1 MFVDAVLA
9 EYVRD
14 GVVESE
20 HRGFL
25 AALNADGSIFKS
37 LGDVETKIFPRSTV
51 KCAQASAMV
60 RSGLDLEPRLL
71 ALAQSSHSGGEIH
84 MDGAREILASVGLSE
99 SALQCALDRPLGD
112 AERRAWGEKA
122 PTQIAMNCSGKHAAM
137 LATCV
142 KNGWP
147 IESYLEQ
154 SHPLQLAIKAEL
166 EELAGEKISVTST
179 DGCGAPLFL
188 LSLIGLARAVR
199 EITIS
204 TDPVHQSVMSA
215 ARAFPEMVGGSGRHN
230 TEMMQQVP
238 GLFMKDGAE
247 AVNVCSLSDGRTFV
261 FKVSDGSLRAFRT
274 IVHACLKDFG
284 IDTELTPEKV
294 MGGPRV
300 IGTIRATIAARA
312 NKSNG

>member
-1 MFVDAVLA
+1 MFDDAVLA

-25 AALNADGSIFKS
+25 AVLNADGSVYKS
-37 LGDVETKIFPRSTV
+37 FGDIETKIFPRSTV

-60 RSGLDLEPRLL
+60 RSGLVLEPRLL
-71 ALAQSSHSGGEIH
+71 ALAQSSHSGGEMH
-84 MDGAREILASVGLSE
+84 LNGAREILASVGLDE

-112 AERRAWGEKA
+112 AEKIAWGDKA
-122 PTQIAMNCSGKHAAM
+122 PTRIAMNCSGKHAAM

-142 KNGWP
+142 KNNWP
-147 IESYLEQ
+147 IESYLDQ
-154 SHPLQLAIKAEL
+154 DHPLQVAIKSEL
-166 EELAGEKISVTST
+166 EELAGESITLTST

-188 LSLIGLARAVR
+188 ISVIGLARAIQA
-199 EITIS
+199 ITLS
-204 TDPVHQSVMSA
+204 ADPVHQSVMSA
-215 ARAFPEMVGGSGRHN
+215 AREFPEMVGGVGRHN

-247 AVNVCSLSDGRTFV
+247 AVNVCSLSDGRAFA

-274 IVHACLKDFG
+274 IVHAILMDLG
-284 IDTELTPEKV
+284 IDTALSPEKV
-294 MGGPRV
+294 MGGPRI
-300 IGTIRATIAARA
+300 IGTIRATI
-312 NKSNG
+312 

>member
-1 MFVDAVLA
+1 MFNDTVLA

-25 AALNADGSIFKS
+25 AALNADGSTLKT

-71 ALAQSSHSGGEIH
+71 ALAQSSHSGAQMH
-84 MDGAREILASVGLSE
+84 LDGAREILASVGLAE

-112 AERRAWGEKA
+112 AERRAWGENP

-147 IESYLEQ
+147 IETYLDAN
-154 SHPLQLAIKAEL
+154 HPLQLAIKSEL
-166 EELAGEKISVTST
+166 EELAGEKITLTST

-188 LSLIGLARAVR
+188 LSLIGLARAIR
-199 EITIS
+199 AITIS
-204 TDPVHQSVMSA
+204 TDPVHQSVMNA
-215 ARAFPEMVGGSGRHN
+215 ARAFPEMVGGVGRHN

-284 IDTELTPEKV
+284 IDTALTPEKV

-300 IGTIRATIAARA
+300 IGTIRATI
-312 NKSNG
+312 

>member
-1 MFVDAVLA
+1 MFNDAVLA

-25 AALNADGSIFKS
+25 VALNADGSTFKS

-71 ALAQSSHSGGEIH
+71 ALAQSSHSGADIH

-112 AERRAWGEKA
+112 AERRAWGEKP

-166 EELAGEKISVTST
+166 EDLAGETISLTST

-188 LSLIGLARAVR
+188 LSLNGLARAVR
-199 EITIS
+199 AITIS
-204 TDPVHQSVMSA
+204 SDPVHQSVISA
-215 ARAFPEMVGGSGRHN
+215 ARAFPEMVGGIGRHN

-247 AVNVCSLSDGRTFV
+247 AVNVCSLADGRTFAI
-261 FKVSDGSLRAFRT
+261 KVSDGSLRAFRT

-284 IDTELTPEKV
+284 IDTPLTLEKV

-300 IGTIRATIAARA
+300 IGTIRATI
-312 NKSNG
+312 

>member
-1 MFVDAVLA
+1 MFNDAVLA

-71 ALAQSSHSGGEIH
+71 ALAQSSHSGSEMH
-84 MDGAREILASVGLSE
+84 MDGAREILASAGLSE
-99 SALQCALDRPLGD
+99 SALQCALDRPLGE
-112 AERRAWGEKA
+112 AERRAWGEKP
-122 PTQIAMNCSGKHAAM
+122 PTQIAMNCSGKHASM

-147 IESYLEQ
+147 IETYLEQ

-166 EELAGEKISVTST
+166 EELAGETISLTST

-199 EITIS
+199 AITIS

-215 ARAFPEMVGGSGRHN
+215 ARAFPEMVGGVGRHN
-230 TEMMQQVP
+230 TEMMQQVA

-247 AVNVCSLSDGRTFV
+247 AVNVCSLDDGRTFV

-284 IDTELTPEKV
+284 IDTPLTLEKV

-300 IGTIRATIAARA
+300 IGTIRATI
-312 NKSNG
+312 

>member
-37 LGDVETKIFPRSTV
+37 VGDVETKIFPRSTV

-71 ALAQSSHSGGEIH
+71 ALAQSSHSGAQMH
-84 MDGAREILASVGLSE
+84 LDGSREILASVGLAE

-112 AERRAWGEKA
+112 AERRAWGENP

-147 IESYLEQ
+147 IETYLEAN
-154 SHPLQLAIKAEL
+154 HPLQIAIKEEL
-166 EELAGEKISVTST
+166 ENLAGEKITLTST

-199 EITIS
+199 AITIS

-215 ARAFPEMVGGSGRHN
+215 ARSFPEMVGGVGRHN
-230 TEMMQQVP
+230 TEMMQQVS

-284 IDTELTPEKV
+284 IDTALTPEKV

-300 IGTIRATIAARA
+300 IGTIRATI
-312 NKSNG
+312 

>member
-1 MFVDAVLA
+1 MFNDAVLA

-71 ALAQSSHSGGEIH
+71 ALAQSSHSGAQMH
-84 MDGAREILASVGLSE
+84 LDGAREILASVGLSE
-99 SALQCALDRPLGD
+99 SALQCAFDRPLGD
-112 AERRAWGEKA
+112 AERRAWGENP

-147 IESYLEQ
+147 IETYLEAN
-154 SHPLQLAIKAEL
+154 HPLQLAIKEEL
-166 EELAGEKISVTST
+166 ENLAGEKITLTST

-199 EITIS
+199 AITIS
-204 TDPVHQSVMSA
+204 TDPVHQSVMNA
-215 ARAFPEMVGGSGRHN
+215 ARAFPEMVGGVGRHN
-230 TEMMQQVP
+230 TEMMQQLP

-247 AVNVCSLSDGRTFV
+247 AVNVCSLADGRTFV

-284 IDTELTPEKV
+284 IDTALTPEKV

-300 IGTIRATIAARA
+300 IGTIRATI
-312 NKSNG
+312 

>member
-1 MFVDAVLA
+1 VFNDAVLA

-25 AALNADGSIFKS
+25 VALNTDGSIFKS

-71 ALAQSSHSGGEIH
+71 ALAQSSHSGADIH

-112 AERRAWGEKA
+112 AERRAWGEKP

-147 IESYLEQ
+147 TETYLEQ

-166 EELAGEKISVTST
+166 EKLAGETISLTST

-199 EITIS
+199 AITIS

-215 ARAFPEMVGGSGRHN
+215 ARAFPEMVGGVGRHN

-247 AVNVCSLSDGRTFV
+247 AVNVCSLADGRTFV

-284 IDTELTPEKV
+284 IDTPLTLEKV

-300 IGTIRATIAARA
+300 IGTIRATI
-312 NKSNG
+312 

>member
-1 MFVDAVLA
+1 MFNDAVLA

-71 ALAQSSHSGGEIH
+71 ALAQSSHSGGEMH
-84 MDGAREILASVGLSE
+84 LDGAREILASVGLSE
-99 SALQCALDRPLGD
+99 SALQCALDRPLGE
-112 AERRAWGEKA
+112 AERRAWGEKP

-147 IESYLEQ
+147 IETYLEQ

-166 EELAGEKISVTST
+166 EKLAGETISLTST

-199 EITIS
+199 AITIS

-215 ARAFPEMVGGSGRHN
+215 ARAFPEMVGGVGRHN

-247 AVNVCSLSDGRTFV
+247 AVNVCSLADGRTFV

-284 IDTELTPEKV
+284 IDTPLTLEKV

-300 IGTIRATIAARA
+300 IGTIRATI
-312 NKSNG
+312 

>member
-1 MFVDAVLA
+1 MFNDEVLA

-71 ALAQSSHSGGEIH
+71 ALAQSSHSGAQMH
-84 MDGAREILASVGLSE
+84 LDGAREILASVGLAE

-112 AERRAWGEKA
+112 AERRAWGENP

-147 IESYLEQ
+147 IETYLDAN
-154 SHPLQLAIKAEL
+154 HPLQLAIKEEL
-166 EELAGEKISVTST
+166 ENLAGEKITLTST

-199 EITIS
+199 AITVS
-204 TDPVHQSVMSA
+204 SDPVHQSVMNA
-215 ARAFPEMVGGSGRHN
+215 ARAFPEMVGGVGRHN

-247 AVNVCSLSDGRTFV
+247 AVNVCSLADGRTFV

-284 IDTELTPEKV
+284 IDTALTPEKV

-300 IGTIRATIAARA
+300 IGTIRATI
-312 NKSNG
+312 

>member
-1 MFVDAVLA
+1 MFKDAVLA
-9 EYVRD
+9 EYIRD

-25 AALNADGSIFKS
+25 AVLNADGSLFKS
-37 LGDVETKIFPRSTV
+37 LGDIDTKIFPRSTV
-51 KCAQASAMV
+51 KCFQASAMV

-71 ALAQSSHSGGEIH
+71 ALAQSSHSGAAMH
-84 MDGAREILASVGLSE
+84 LDGAREILASVGLTE
-99 SALQCALDRPLGD
+99 SALQCATDRPLGE
-112 AERRAWGEKA
+112 AERRAWGDSE

-147 IESYLEQ
+147 IETYLEQ
-154 SHPLQLAIKAEL
+154 SHPLQVAIKKEL
-166 EELAGEKISVTST
+166 EDLSGEAITLTST

-188 LSLIGLARAVR
+188 ISVIGLARAIR
-199 EITIS
+199 AITIS
-204 TDPVHQSVMSA
+204 TDLLHQSVMNA
-215 ARAFPEMVGGSGRHN
+215 ARAFPEMVGGVGRHN

-247 AVNVCSLSDGRTFV
+247 AVNVCSLSDGRTIV

-284 IDTELTPEKV
+284 IDTALTPEKV

-300 IGTIRATIAARA
+300 IGTIRATI
-312 NKSNG
+312 

>member
-1 MFVDAVLA
+1 MFNDAVLA
-9 EYVRD
+9 EYIRD

-25 AALNADGSIFKS
+25 AMLNADGTIFKS
-37 LGDVETKIFPRSTV
+37 LGDIETKIYPRSTV

-60 RSGLDLEPRLL
+60 RAGLKLEPRLL
-71 ALAQSSHSGGEIH
+71 ALAQSSHSGAAMHIE
-84 MDGAREILASVGLSE
+84 GAREILASVGLGE
-99 SALQCALDRPLGD
+99 NALQCALDRPLGEN
-112 AERRAWGEKA
+112 ERRAWGDNP
-122 PTQIAMNCSGKHAAM
+122 PTRIAMNCSGKHAAM

-154 SHPLQLAIKAEL
+154 SHPLQVAIKEEL
-166 EELAGEKISVTST
+166 EALADEKITLVST

-188 LSLIGLARAVR
+188 LSVIGLARAVQA
-199 EITIS
+199 ITIS
-204 TDPVHQSVMSA
+204 TDPIHKSVIDA
-215 ARAFPEMVGGSGRHN
+215 ARTFPEMVGGAGRHN
-230 TEMMQQVP
+230 TEMMQEIP

-247 AVNVCSLSDGRTFV
+247 AVNVCSLIDGRTFV

-274 IVHACLKDFG
+274 IVHACLKEFG
-284 IDTELTPEKV
+284 IDTKFEPEKV

-300 IGTIRATIAARA
+300 IGTIRATI
-312 NKSNG
+312 

>member
-1 MFVDAVLA
+1 MFNDAVLA

-25 AALNADGSIFKS
+25 AMLNADGTIFKS
-37 LGDVETKIFPRSTV
+37 LGDLETKIYPRSTV

-60 RSGLDLEPRLL
+60 RHGLNLDPRLL
-71 ALAQSSHSGGEIH
+71 ALAQSSHSGAAMH
-84 MDGAREILASVGLSE
+84 LDGAREILASVGLDE

-112 AERRAWGEKA
+112 AERRTWGDAA
-122 PTQIAMNCSGKHAAM
+122 PTRIAMNCSGKHAAM
-137 LATCV
+137 IATCV
-142 KNGWP
+142 INKWP
-147 IESYLEQ
+147 VDNYLDAA
-154 SHPLQLAIKAEL
+154 HPLQVAIKTEL
-166 EELAGEKISVTST
+166 ETLAGEKITVTST

-188 LSLIGLARAVR
+188 LSVIGLARAIR
-199 EITIS
+199 TITIS
-204 TDPVHQSVMSA
+204 ADPIHKSVMDA
-215 ARAFPEMVGGSGRHN
+215 ARAFPEMVGGVGRHN
-230 TEMMQQVP
+230 TEMMQEVP

-247 AVNVCSLSDGRTFV
+247 AVNVSSLSDGRTFV

-284 IDTELTPEKV
+284 IDTSFTPEKV

-300 IGTIRATIAARA
+300 IGTIRATI
-312 NKSNG
+312 

>member
-1 MFVDAVLA
+1 MFSDAVLA

-20 HRGFL
+20 HRGLL
-25 AALNADGSIFKS
+25 AILNADGSIFKS
-37 LGDVETKIFPRSTV
+37 LGDIDTKVFPRSTV
-51 KCAQASAMV
+51 KCFQASAMV
-60 RSGLDLEPRLL
+60 RHGLDLEPRLL
-71 ALAQSSHSGGEIH
+71 ALAQSSHSGAEMH
-84 MDGAREILASVGLSE
+84 MNGAREILASVGLDE
-99 SALQCALDRPLGD
+99 SALRCAHDRPLGE
-112 AERRAWGEKA
+112 AERNAWGDKP

-142 KNGWP
+142 KNGWA

-166 EELAGEKISVTST
+166 EDLAGETITLTST

-188 LSLIGLARAVR
+188 LSLIGLARAIR
-199 EITIS
+199 AITLS
-204 TDPVHQSVMSA
+204 NDPVHQSVMKA
-215 ARAFPEMVGGSGRHN
+215 ARAFPEMVGGIGRHN

-284 IDTELTPEKV
+284 IDTALTPEKV

-300 IGTIRATIAARA
+300 IGTIRATI
-312 NKSNG
+312 

>member
-1 MFVDAVLA
+1 MFNDAVLA

-25 AALNADGSIFKS
+25 VALNTDGSIFKS

-71 ALAQSSHSGGEIH
+71 ALAQSSHSGADIH

-112 AERRAWGEKA
+112 AERRAWGEKP

-147 IESYLEQ
+147 TETYLEQ

-166 EELAGEKISVTST
+166 EKLAGETISLTST

-199 EITIS
+199 AITIS

-215 ARAFPEMVGGSGRHN
+215 ARAFPEMVGGVGRHN

-247 AVNVCSLSDGRTFV
+247 AVNVCSLADGRTFV

-284 IDTELTPEKV
+284 IDTPLTLEKV

-300 IGTIRATIAARA
+300 IGTIRATI
-312 NKSNG
+312 

>member
-1 MFVDAVLA
+1 MFNDAVLA

-71 ALAQSSHSGGEIH
+71 ALAQSSHSGGEMH
-84 MDGAREILASVGLSE
+84 LDGAREILASVGLSE

-112 AERRAWGEKA
+112 AERRAWGEKP

-147 IESYLEQ
+147 IETYLEQ

-166 EELAGEKISVTST
+166 EKLAGEKITLTST

-199 EITIS
+199 AITIS

-215 ARAFPEMVGGSGRHN
+215 ARAFPEMVGGVGRHN

-247 AVNVCSLSDGRTFV
+247 AVNVCSLADGRTFV

-284 IDTELTPEKV
+284 IDTPLTLEKV

-300 IGTIRATIAARA
+300 IGTIRATI
-312 NKSNG
+312 

>member
-1 MFVDAVLA
+1 MFNDAVLA

-25 AALNADGSIFKS
+25 VALKADGSIFKS

-71 ALAQSSHSGGEIH
+71 ALAQSSHSGGEMH

-112 AERRAWGEKA
+112 AERRAWGERP

-147 IESYLEQ
+147 IETYLEQ

-166 EELAGEKISVTST
+166 EDLAGETISLTST

-199 EITIS
+199 AITIS
-204 TDPVHQSVMSA
+204 TDLVHQSVMSA
-215 ARAFPEMVGGSGRHN
+215 ARAFPEMVGGVGRHN

-247 AVNVCSLSDGRTFV
+247 AVNVCSLADGRTFV

-284 IDTELTPEKV
+284 IDTPLTLEKV

-300 IGTIRATIAARA
+300 IGTIRATI
-312 NKSNG
+312 

>member
-1 MFVDAVLA
+1 MFNDAVLA

-25 AALNADGSIFKS
+25 VALNTDGSIFKS

-71 ALAQSSHSGGEIH
+71 ALAQSSHSGADIH

-112 AERRAWGEKA
+112 AERRAWGEKP

-147 IESYLEQ
+147 TETYLEQ

-166 EELAGEKISVTST
+166 EKLAEETISLTST

-199 EITIS
+199 AITIS

-215 ARAFPEMVGGSGRHN
+215 ARAFPEMVGGVGRHN

-247 AVNVCSLSDGRTFV
+247 AVNVCSLADGRTFV

-284 IDTELTPEKV
+284 IDTPLTLEKV

-300 IGTIRATIAARA
+300 IGTIRATI
-312 NKSNG
+312 

>member
-1 MFVDAVLA
+1 MFNDAVLA

-25 AALNADGSIFKS
+25 AMLNADGTIFKS
-37 LGDVETKIFPRSTV
+37 LGDIETKIYPRSTV

-60 RSGLDLEPRLL
+60 RHGLKLEPRLL
-71 ALAQSSHSGGEIH
+71 ALAQSSHSGAAMH
-84 MDGAREILASVGLSE
+84 MDGAREILASVGLDE

-112 AERRAWGEKA
+112 VERRTWGDAA
-122 PTQIAMNCSGKHAAM
+122 PTRIAMNCSGKHAAM
-137 LATCV
+137 IATCV
-142 KNGWP
+142 INNWQVDR
-147 IESYLEQ
+147 YLDAA
-154 SHPLQLAIKAEL
+154 HPLQVAIKEEL
-166 EELAGEKISVTST
+166 ETLAGEKITVTST

-188 LSLIGLARAVR
+188 ISLIGLARAIRV
-199 EITIS
+199 ITTS
-204 TDPVHQSVMSA
+204 GDPIDKGVMDA
-215 ARAFPEMVGGSGRHN
+215 ARTFPEMVGGVGRHN
-230 TEMMQQVP
+230 TEMMQEVP

-274 IVHACLKDFG
+274 IVHACLKEFG
-284 IDTELTPEKV
+284 IDTSFTPEKV

-300 IGTIRATIAARA
+300 IGTIRATI
-312 NKSNG
+312 

>member
-9 EYVRD
+9 KYVRD

-71 ALAQSSHSGGEIH
+71 ALAQSSHSGAQMH
-84 MDGAREILASVGLSE
+84 LDGAREILASVGLSE
-99 SALQCALDRPLGD
+99 SALQCAFDRPLGD
-112 AERRAWGEKA
+112 AERRAWGENP

-147 IESYLEQ
+147 IETYLEA

-166 EELAGEKISVTST
+166 ENLAGEKITLTST

-199 EITIS
+199 AITIS
-204 TDPVHQSVMSA
+204 TDQVHQSVMNA
-215 ARAFPEMVGGSGRHN
+215 ARAFPEMVGGVGRHN
-230 TEMMQQVP
+230 TEMMQQVS

-247 AVNVCSLSDGRTFV
+247 AVNICSLIDGRTFV

-284 IDTELTPEKV
+284 IDTALTPEKV

-300 IGTIRATIAARA
+300 IGTIRATI
-312 NKSNG
+312 

>member
-1 MFVDAVLA
+1 MFNDEVLA

-25 AALNADGSIFKS
+25 AVLNADGSLFKS
-37 LGDVETKIFPRSTV
+37 LGDIDTKIFPRSTV
-51 KCAQASAMV
+51 KCFQASAMV
-60 RSGLDLEPRLL
+60 RSSLDLEPRLL
-71 ALAQSSHSGGEIH
+71 ALAQSSHSGAAMH
-84 MDGAREILASVGLSE
+84 MDGAREILASVGLTE
-99 SALQCALDRPLGD
+99 SALQCATDRPLGD
-112 AERRAWGEKA
+112 AERRAWGDQEPA
-122 PTQIAMNCSGKHAAM
+122 QIAMNCSGKHAAM

-147 IESYLEQ
+147 IETYLEQ
-154 SHPLQLAIKAEL
+154 SHPLQIAIKKEL
-166 EELAGEKISVTST
+166 EDLSGEVITLTST

-188 LSLIGLARAVR
+188 ISVIGLARAIR
-199 EITIS
+199 AITIS
-204 TDPVHQSVMSA
+204 NDLVHQSVMNA
-215 ARAFPEMVGGSGRHN
+215 ARAFPEMVGGIGRHN

-284 IDTELTPEKV
+284 IDTALTPEKV

-300 IGTIRATIAARA
+300 IGTIRATI
-312 NKSNG
+312 

>member
-1 MFVDAVLA
+1 MFNDAVLA

-37 LGDVETKIFPRSTV
+37 LGDIETKIFPRSTV

-71 ALAQSSHSGGEIH
+71 ALAQSSHSGGEMH
-84 MDGAREILASVGLSE
+84 LDGAREILASVGLSE

-112 AERRAWGEKA
+112 AERRAWGEKP

-147 IESYLEQ
+147 IETYLEQ

-166 EELAGEKISVTST
+166 EKLAGEKITLTST

-199 EITIS
+199 AITIS

-215 ARAFPEMVGGSGRHN
+215 ARAFPEMVGGVGRHN

-247 AVNVCSLSDGRTFV
+247 AVNVCSLADGRTFV

-284 IDTELTPEKV
+284 IDTPLTLEKV

-300 IGTIRATIAARA
+300 IGTIRATI
-312 NKSNG
+312 